1 MRTRLQMGAEE
12 AESSRHHMIRDM
24 TDLAW
29 WVGAGS
35 PSIDDVQLAIQARYG
50 RLLKTRPAVLS
61 RPEVWRIRFLRS
73 PGGWL
78 TTGERLRP
86 DPGERTP
93 GGKLPRYLR
102 LRVPITPAGTVP
114 RSLAPRREDLKAL
127 VPGVW
132 RGAARGKRR
141 GVPTLDVDVEAPVY
155 GIVVVPVSLDLAPL
169 QAAFPIRKSHL
180 AAGLRA
186 LSQQV
191 PGAKSQ
197 QMATNWTKR
206 RSRENET
213 AAEA

>member
-1 MRTRLQMGAEE
+1 MGAEE

-29 WVGAGS
+29 WVGAES
-35 PSIDDVQLAIQARYG
+35 PSIDDVRAAIRARYG
-50 RLLKTRPAVLS
+50 LLLKTRAAVLS

-86 DPGERTP
+86 DPGERLP
-93 GGKLPRYLR
+93 GDKLPRYLR

-127 VPGVW
+127 APGVW

-155 GIVVVPVSLDLAPL
+155 GIVVMPVSLDLPPL

-186 LSQQV
+186 LAQQM
-191 PGAKSQ
+191 PEAKSKQ
-197 QMATNWTKR
+197 IAMNWTKR
-206 RSRENET
+206 RPRGNE
-213 AAEA
+213 AATDA